1 MTAAATSGAPA
12 SADVPPVRIDPRT
25 RLEILGAILL
35 GLFLSALDQTVVG
48 TALPRIVDD
57 LRGNDLYT
65 WVFTVYLLTS
75 TVTGPI
81 YGKLS
86 DLFGR
91 RPIIMTGIVLF
102 LLGSAL
108 SGLSREMW
116 QLILFRGIQGLGA
129 GALFPVALAVIGD
142 LFTPA
147 ERGKY
152 QGLFGAVFGVSA
164 LIGPALGGI
173 ITDSIGWPWV
183 FFVNLPV
190 GAVALIIIWR
200 TLPSVRRPDA
210 ARSIDYLGAAVFSAA
225 IIPILV
231 GLTNKQTADWTDPA
245 VGGLIL
251 TGLVIAALFVWVES
265 RAAEPLVPLS
275 LFANRTFSISVTASF
290 LSAFG
295 FFGAVV
301 FLPRW
306 FQVVR
311 GASATESGYETL
323 PLLAGLIGSSILSGQ
338 IVSRTGRY
346 KTVMLVSMSLV
357 AIGLFAMSHLETD
370 TPLPILWSWMLIT
383 GLGIGPSFAIL
394 TLIVQNAV
402 PFRALG
408 AATSGLVLFRQVG
421 GTVGLAIV
429 GTLFG
434 TALREEIP
442 GQLAAHGV
450 PQQFIDRFGA
460 TGFRTDEVV
469 TVGDLGQTIL
479 AGVPEQFRGLV
490 EPLIPDIVAAIHDA
504 FSVATAHSFLV
515 GIVAAVAAAGLCLW
529 LPEVPL
535 RT

>member
-1 MTAAATSGAPA
+1 MTAAAPVRDA
-12 SADVPPVRIDPRT
+12 PPVEIDHRT

-57 LRGNDLYT
+57 LQGNDLYT

-91 RPIIMTGIVLF
+91 RPIIMLGIILF
-102 LLGSAL
+102 LVGSAL
-108 SGLSREMW
+108 SGLSGEMW

-142 LFTPA
+142 LFSPS

-164 LIGPALGGI
+164 LIGPALGGLL
-173 ITDSIGWPWV
+173 TDTVGWPWV

-190 GAVALIIIWR
+190 GAVALFIIWR
-200 TLPSVRRPDA
+200 TLPAVRRPDA
-210 ARSIDYLGAAVFSAA
+210 ARSIDYLGAAVFTAA

-231 GLTNKQTADWTDPA
+231 GLTNKQFGEWTDPS
-245 VGGLIL
+245 VGGLIAL
-251 TGLVIAALFVWVES
+251 GLLISALFVWSES
-265 RAAEPLVPLS
+265 RAREPIVPLG
-275 LFANRTFSISVTASF
+275 LFANRTFSISVAASF
-290 LSAFG
+290 LAAFG

-311 GASATESGYETL
+311 GASATESGYQTL
-323 PLLAGLIGSSILSGQ
+323 ALLVGLIGSSVLSGQ

-346 KTVMLVSMSLV
+346 KLLMVVSLSLLAV
-357 AIGLFAMSHLETD
+357 GLFAMSHLQTD
-370 TPLPILWSWMLIT
+370 TPLPILWAWMLVT

-402 PFRALG
+402 PFSALG
-408 AATSGLVLFRQVG
+408 AATSNLVFFRQVG
-421 GTVGLAIV
+421 GTVGLA
-429 GTLFG
+429 
-434 TALREEIP
+434 
-442 GQLAAHGV
+442 
-450 PQQFIDRFGA
+450 
-460 TGFRTDEVV
+460 
-469 TVGDLGQTIL
+469 
-479 AGVPEQFRGLV
+479 
-490 EPLIPDIVAAIHDA
+490 
-504 FSVATAHSFLV
+504 
-515 GIVAAVAAAGLCLW
+515 
-529 LPEVPL
+529 
-535 RT
+535 